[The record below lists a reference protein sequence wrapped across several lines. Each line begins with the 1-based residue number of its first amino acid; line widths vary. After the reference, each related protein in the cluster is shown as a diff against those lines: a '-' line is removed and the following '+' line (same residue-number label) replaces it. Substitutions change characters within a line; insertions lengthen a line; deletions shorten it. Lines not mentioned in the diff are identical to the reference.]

1 MTGCLV
7 LIRNWTGV
15 RPICAVAGMTKFRAS
30 MHVDTVFT
38 TSETAPTTPSRRNGG
53 VVVTH
58 DRNTQATE
66 SAEENG
72 EM

>member
-1 MTGCLV
+1 
-7 LIRNWTGV
+7 
-15 RPICAVAGMTKFRAS
+15 MTKFRAS